1 MLVLDRR
8 QHRSQA
14 ADFGDIS
21 RQKNRHTAH
30 RNRNERARRHA
41 AAIAAPSCI
50 SGNRPQI
57 SIDRGLRAAGSFLQ
71 DFPAF
76 GARNSQGHLPGCFQA
91 ATELNRTFG
100 LRRDPGAIAGMVP
113 CEIDQRTS
121 RIDTGCRQFARFSD
135 LQRFVG
141 LHLPESTIVHL
152 QASLRAPFRLR
163 IFFGS
168 TLHWW
173 LGRPAWI
180 ETAASLYSLQS

>member
-1 MLVLDRR
+1 MSRLI
-8 QHRSQA
+8 SQA
-14 ADFGDIS
+14 SPQCSPLVSLA
-21 RQKNRHTAH
+21 AH
-30 RNRNERARRHA
+30 RTSTPRTGSATKRAHGQA
-41 AAIAAPSCI
+41 AAITAPSPASAKI
-50 SGNRPQI
+50 PNPHRPTPARCGFVPPRL
-57 SIDRGLRAAGSFLQ
+57 SH
-71 DFPAF
+71 AF

-121 RIDTGCRQFARFSD
+121 RTDTGCRQFARFSD